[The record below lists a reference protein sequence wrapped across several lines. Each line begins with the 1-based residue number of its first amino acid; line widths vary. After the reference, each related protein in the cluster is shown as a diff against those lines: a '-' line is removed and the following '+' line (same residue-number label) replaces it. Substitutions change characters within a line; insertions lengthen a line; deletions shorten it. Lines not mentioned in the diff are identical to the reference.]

1 MAQPPTWYSR
11 SKSNGGI
18 MRNSLKLLLI
28 GLIAY
33 SFGLEG
39 SLTQAQTV
47 VKTKTFKTEF
57 ISFELSDQWNCAMDG
72 TEYVCR
78 PLADLKKSDAIII
91 IAAKIPGQ
99 DDNLKAYYTYL
110 KEPKKV
116 ADPNGQTFTSKVN
129 LIKYKEIAQTQWVD
143 AIHISSELKNFY
155 TRYLTT
161 VKNGV
166 AILVTYSVSRSRH
179 SLFAAELN
187 KMVSSV
193 KVIAKPP
200 QLAVPPDTSDKK
212 PASEAPAK
220 K

>member
-1 MAQPPTWYSR
+1 
-11 SKSNGGI
+11 
-18 MRNSLKLLLI
+18 MRNSLKLL
-28 GLIAY
+28 GLVILGGMITT
-33 SFGLEG
+33 SFCL
-39 SLTQAQTV
+39 QAKTV

-57 ISFELSDQWNCAMDG
+57 ISFELSDQWDCQMDG

-78 PLADLKKSDAIII
+78 PISDIKKTDAIII
-91 IAAKIPGQ
+91 IAAKIPGP

-110 KEPKKV
+110 KKTKKV
-116 ADPNGQTFTSKVN
+116 SDPSGQTFTSKVN

-187 KMVSSV
+187 KMVSSI

-200 QLAVPPDTSDKK
+200 QLAGPAPSDDKK
-212 PASEAPAK
+212 PASEAPEK

>member
-1 MAQPPTWYSR
+1 
-11 SKSNGGI
+11 
-18 MRNSLKLLLI
+18 
-28 GLIAY
+28 
-33 SFGLEG
+33 
-39 SLTQAQTV
+39 
-47 VKTKTFKTEF
+47 
-57 ISFELSDQWNCAMDG
+57 MDG

-78 PLADLKKSDAIII
+78 PSTDLKKSDAIII
-91 IAAKIPGQ
+91 IAAKIPDK

-116 ADPNGQTFTSKVN
+116 SDPKGQTFTSKVN

-155 TRYLTT
+155 TRYLAT

-179 SLFAAELN
+179 KLFAAELN
-187 KMVSSV
+187 KMVSSI

-200 QLAVPPDTSDKK
+200 QLAGPSPSEDKK
-212 PASEAPAK
+212 PASETPAK

>member
-1 MAQPPTWYSR
+1 MFIY
-11 SKSNGGI
+11 
-18 MRNSLKLLLI
+18 
-28 GLIAY
+28 GLSAY
-33 SFGLEG
+33 AES
-39 SLTQAQTV
+39 V

-78 PLADLKKSDAIII
+78 PLSDLKKSNAIII
-91 IAAKIPGQ
+91 IAAKIPGPE
-99 DDNLKAYYTYL
+99 DNLKAYYTYL
-110 KEPKKV
+110 KGPKKV
-116 ADPNGQTFTSKVN
+116 SDPSGQTFTSKVN
-129 LIKYKEIAQTQWVD
+129 LIKYKEISQTQWVD

-155 TRYLTT
+155 TRYLST

-187 KMVSSV
+187 KMITSI

-200 QLAVPPDTSDKK
+200 QLAGPSPRDDKKEDKK
-212 PASEAPAK
+212 PASPAPAK

>member
-1 MAQPPTWYSR
+1 
-11 SKSNGGI
+11 
-18 MRNSLKLLLI
+18 MRISLKLFTLNIFILGMLI
-28 GLIAY
+28 
-33 SFGLEG
+33 
-39 SLTQAQTV
+39 SLSAQAESV

-57 ISFELSDQWNCAMDG
+57 ISFELSDQWECAMDG
-72 TEYVCR
+72 TECVCR
-78 PLADLKKSDAIII
+78 PLLDLKKSDAIII
-91 IAAKIPGQ
+91 IAAKIPGTE
-99 DDNLKAYYTYL
+99 DNLKAYYKYL

-116 ADPNGQTFTSKVN
+116 SDPSGQTFTSKVN

-155 TRYLTT
+155 TRYLST

-179 SLFAAELN
+179 SLFAAQLN
-187 KMVSSV
+187 KMVSSI

-200 QLAVPPDTSDKK
+200 QLAGPSPTSDKK
-212 PASEAPAK
+212 PASEEKPAK